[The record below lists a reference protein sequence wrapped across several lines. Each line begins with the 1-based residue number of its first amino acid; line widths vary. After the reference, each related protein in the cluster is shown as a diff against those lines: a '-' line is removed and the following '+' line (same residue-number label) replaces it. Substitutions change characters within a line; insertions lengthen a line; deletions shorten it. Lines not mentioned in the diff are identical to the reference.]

1 MAKLNP
7 TEAVREFAAAL
18 QVVAE
23 RQEALETLAWIFS
36 RHLARQR
43 RAIQAAY
50 AALGELQPQVKA
62 DPLPAGRQ
70 AAPVKRD
77 AVPQDMSPAETPGW
91 CGDLL
96 R

>member
-1 MAKLNP
+1 MRNP
-7 TEAVREFAAAL
+7 NADAPREFAAAL
-18 QVVAE
+18 QTVAE

-50 AALGELQPQVKA
+50 TALGELQPQGKAEPGLAALQVAQVK
-62 DPLPAGRQ
+62 PER
-70 AAPVKRD
+70 AAK
-77 AVPQDMSPAETPGW
+77 AAIPAETAGW
-91 CGDLL
+91 VGDLL